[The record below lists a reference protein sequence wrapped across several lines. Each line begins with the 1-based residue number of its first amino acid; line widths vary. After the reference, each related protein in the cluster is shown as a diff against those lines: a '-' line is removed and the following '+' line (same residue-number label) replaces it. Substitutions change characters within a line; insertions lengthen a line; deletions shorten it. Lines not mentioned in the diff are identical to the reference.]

1 MSAARGAPGYLRPY
15 AARYGADVGCL
26 ALATGLSL
34 GSVTVLAL
42 ELFATGVKLMTFL
55 SS

>member
-1 MSAARGAPGYLRPY
+1 VSPARRVLGYLRPY
-15 AARYGADVGCL
+15 AARYGAGVGCL

-34 GSVTVLAL
+34 GSVAVLAL
-42 ELFATGVKLMTFL
+42 ELFAIGVKLMTFL